1 MLIWRRTLKRNSPR
15 NKWIRYM
22 SVDYSCSDQ
31 QLPHQHPRDNWQRRV
46 KVRECK
52 LLNPQLF
59 PASTWRGGSSSFLE
73 PGLALDWPSLGVK
86 QPRAVTVI
94 PSITWPLLT
103 TGNQQPS
110 LQSRIEGWQWRK
122 VAAAML
128 PTPALHSHSCTSCG
142 AALSAGFMHTQCYDF
157 LKDVFLLNGLNWESA
172 DL

>member
-1 MLIWRRTLKRNSPR
+1 MWLWCMVSERMPLELWMHKCQMCQGVMGR
-15 NKWIRYM
+15 
-22 SVDYSCSDQ
+22 SCCYLGQD
-31 QLPHQHPRDNWQRRV
+31 RRV

-110 LQSRIEGWQWRK
+110 LQSHIEGWQWRK